1 MGVFDSGRSTV
12 SFRKELLNAEG
23 EPRYPDQRR
32 GGVNID
38 SLDDVPTLNYWLDT
52 APFTLTDLTQIFT
65 LLAPVD
71 ADEARIFLA
80 EIHYYF
86 MTKRSKTDRSH
97 IEALFGGGRIPF
109 EPFFFAV
116 KCLIQGH
123 VSSTVRTS
131 CSVRD
136 SLLPPLTQRV
146 TSVDFCADSLCR
158 VGIAV

>member
-1 MGVFDSGRSTV
+1 MRLGRSTV

-38 SLDDVPTLNYWLDT
+38 SLDDVPTLNYWLDS

-123 VSSTVRTS
+123 VSSTVRTPEGQWS
-131 CSVRD
+131 NVLVVVLRSPRPARHVCGFSRRF
-136 SLLPPLTQRV
+136 TMR
-146 TSVDFCADSLCR
+146 CWH
-158 VGIAV
+158 